1 MAGDRTHASDRYAKA
16 ETLCPSMPWWDG
28 AAETDCGSIS
38 RERVPKFRVV
48 DGLLYRKRLERGLV
62 HYREVLDEDRRHEVV
77 STLHR
82 RPAEHHLSLAETYK
96 CVAENYWW
104 DGTMTVSCVSDLVS
118 FVNNL
123 ICPLLKTTLLRQ
135 SHSHDRGRGT

>member
-16 ETLCPSMPWWDG
+16 EALCLSRPWWDG
-28 AAETDCGSIS
+28 AAETESASIS

-82 RPAEHHLSLAETYK
+82 RPAQRHPSLAETYK

-104 DGTMTVSCVSDLVS
+104 EGTIVACSSDLV
-118 FVNNL
+118 
-123 ICPLLKTTLLRQ
+123 
-135 SHSHDRGRGT
+135 

>member
-16 ETLCPSMPWWDG
+16 EALCLSRPWWDG
-28 AAETDCGSIS
+28 AAETDSISVS

-62 HYREVLDEDRRHEVV
+62 QYREVLDEDRRHEVI

-82 RPAEHHLSLAETYK
+82 RPAQRHLSLAETYK
-96 CVAENYWW
+96 CVADNYWW
-104 DGTMTVSCVSDLVS
+104 EGTVVSCLSDLA
-118 FVNNL
+118 
-123 ICPLLKTTLLRQ
+123 
-135 SHSHDRGRGT
+135 

>member
-16 ETLCPSMPWWDG
+16 EALCLSRPWWDG
-28 AAETDCGSIS
+28 APEIDSPSVS

-48 DGLLYRKRLERGLV
+48 NGLLYRKRLERGLV

-82 RPAEHHLSLAETYK
+82 RPAQRHLSLAETYK
-96 CVAENYWW
+96 RVAEHYWW
-104 DGTMTVSCVSDLVS
+104 EGTIVSSLSDLA
-118 FVNNL
+118 
-123 ICPLLKTTLLRQ
+123 
-135 SHSHDRGRGT
+135 